1 MESRFISAV
10 AFYGPKTG
18 RLRELLTGVQALI
31 AEHVGGDFRPYT
43 LDQVHATLIALNGV
57 RAGGTIVNEYL
68 LEHAGEER
76 EMDLPRVMDILAR
89 RFATPL
95 RVRIGGFRPGQAI
108 PFTSRGQHVAERSFS
123 VQGEAF
129 VLVGW
134 PAEPPAGAGRP
145 LDDLRREMN
154 AAGVLHRY
162 HARPGDVDND
172 LHLVVGHQDGAP
184 AAALARATAA
194 VRDKLAADPADLAI
208 ALSDVTIVAA
218 DSHTLAP
225 PLYVSGVPLRRPRCS
240 RWCRDRAGQSSF
252 MTSVAAAGSRL
263 ASATR
268 AAFSAFA
275 RPASALAR
283 PAFAA
288 SLPDAP
294 GLHAEERADD
304 RPDDGRHR
312 PDHRGHIRGRAE
324 LRYGDADHHSQQGER
339 RHDQPGSVPDP
350 GHVDTRGRFLDG
362 SLSRILG
369 RNRNRSRS
377 RSGQGRLS
385 HGYAPALPAECS
397 CLGRGSAGRS

>member
-18 RLRELLTGVQALI
+18 RLRELLTGVQAQI
-31 AEHVGGDFRPYT
+31 AEHVGRDFRPYT

-68 LEHAGEER
+68 LEHAGERR

-95 RVRIGGFRPGQAI
+95 RVRIGGFRPGQAV

-134 PAEPPAGAGRP
+134 PAESLAGAGRP

-172 LHLVVGHQDGAP
+172 LHLVVGHQAGAP

-225 PLYVSGVPLRRPRCS
+225 PLYVSGIPAATAEVLALVP
-240 RWCRDRAGQSSF
+240 
-252 MTSVAAAGSRL
+252 
-263 ASATR
+263 
-268 AAFSAFA
+268 
-275 RPASALAR
+275 
-283 PAFAA
+283 
-288 SLPDAP
+288 
-294 GLHAEERADD
+294 
-304 RPDDGRHR
+304 
-312 PDHRGHIRGRAE
+312 
-324 LRYGDADHHSQQGER
+324 
-339 RHDQPGSVPDP
+339 
-350 GHVDTRGRFLDG
+350 
-362 SLSRILG
+362 
-369 RNRNRSRS
+369 
-377 RSGQGRLS
+377 
-385 HGYAPALPAECS
+385 
-397 CLGRGSAGRS
+397 

>member
-68 LEHAGEER
+68 LEHAGERR

-95 RVRIGGFRPGQAI
+95 RVRIGGFRPGQAV
-108 PFTSRGQHVAERSFS
+108 PFTSRGQHLAERSFS

-134 PAEPPAGAGRP
+134 PADSLAGVEGSARP
-145 LDDLRREMN
+145 VDELRREMN

-162 HARPGDVDND
+162 HTKPADIDND
-172 LHLVVGHQDGAP
+172 LHLVVGHQAGAP
-184 AAALARATAA
+184 AGALARATTA

-225 PLYVSGVPLRRPRCS
+225 PVYVSGIP
-240 RWCRDRAGQSSF
+240 
-252 MTSVAAAGSRL
+252 AAAADVL
-263 ASATR
+263 ALVR
-268 AAFSAFA
+268 
-275 RPASALAR
+275 
-283 PAFAA
+283 
-288 SLPDAP
+288 
-294 GLHAEERADD
+294 
-304 RPDDGRHR
+304 
-312 PDHRGHIRGRAE
+312 
-324 LRYGDADHHSQQGER
+324 
-339 RHDQPGSVPDP
+339 
-350 GHVDTRGRFLDG
+350 
-362 SLSRILG
+362 
-369 RNRNRSRS
+369 
-377 RSGQGRLS
+377 
-385 HGYAPALPAECS
+385 
-397 CLGRGSAGRS
+397 

>member
-18 RLRELLTGVQALI
+18 RLRELLTGVQAQI
-31 AEHVGGDFRPYT
+31 AEHVGNDFRPYT

-68 LEHAGEER
+68 LEHAGERR

-95 RVRIGGFRPGQAI
+95 RVRIGGFRPGQAV

-134 PAEPPAGAGRP
+134 PAESLAGAGRP

-172 LHLVVGHQDGAP
+172 LHLVVGHQAGAP

-225 PLYVSGVPLRRPRCS
+225 PVYVSGIPAATAEVLALVP
-240 RWCRDRAGQSSF
+240 
-252 MTSVAAAGSRL
+252 
-263 ASATR
+263 
-268 AAFSAFA
+268 
-275 RPASALAR
+275 
-283 PAFAA
+283 
-288 SLPDAP
+288 
-294 GLHAEERADD
+294 
-304 RPDDGRHR
+304 
-312 PDHRGHIRGRAE
+312 
-324 LRYGDADHHSQQGER
+324 
-339 RHDQPGSVPDP
+339 
-350 GHVDTRGRFLDG
+350 
-362 SLSRILG
+362 
-369 RNRNRSRS
+369 
-377 RSGQGRLS
+377 
-385 HGYAPALPAECS
+385 
-397 CLGRGSAGRS
+397 

>member
-1 MESRFISAV
+1 MNSRFISAV

-18 RLRELLTGVQALI
+18 RLREFLTGVQALI

-68 LEHAGEER
+68 LEHAGERR

-95 RVRIGGFRPGQAI
+95 RVRIGGFRPGQAV

-123 VQGEAF
+123 VQGQAF

-134 PAEPPAGAGRP
+134 PAESLAGAGRP

-172 LHLVVGHQDGAP
+172 LYLVVGHQAGAP

-225 PLYVSGVPLRRPRCS
+225 PVYVSGIP
-240 RWCRDRAGQSSF
+240 
-252 MTSVAAAGSRL
+252 AAAAEVL
-263 ASATR
+263 A
-268 AAFSAFA
+268 
-275 RPASALAR
+275 L
-283 PAFAA
+283 
-288 SLPDAP
+288 
-294 GLHAEERADD
+294 
-304 RPDDGRHR
+304 
-312 PDHRGHIRGRAE
+312 
-324 LRYGDADHHSQQGER
+324 
-339 RHDQPGSVPDP
+339 VP
-350 GHVDTRGRFLDG
+350 
-362 SLSRILG
+362 
-369 RNRNRSRS
+369 
-377 RSGQGRLS
+377 
-385 HGYAPALPAECS
+385 
-397 CLGRGSAGRS
+397 

>member
-18 RLRELLTGVQALI
+18 RLHELLTGVQAQI
-31 AEHVGGDFRPYT
+31 AEHVGNDFRPYT

-68 LEHAGEER
+68 LEHAGERR

-95 RVRIGGFRPGQAI
+95 RVRIGGFRPGQPV

-129 VLVGW
+129 VLMGW
-134 PAEPPAGAGRP
+134 PAESLAGAGRP

-172 LHLVVGHQDGAP
+172 LHLVVGHQAGAP

-225 PLYVSGVPLRRPRCS
+225 PVYVSGIP
-240 RWCRDRAGQSSF
+240 
-252 MTSVAAAGSRL
+252 AAAADVL
-263 ASATR
+263 A
-268 AAFSAFA
+268 
-275 RPASALAR
+275 L
-283 PAFAA
+283 
-288 SLPDAP
+288 
-294 GLHAEERADD
+294 
-304 RPDDGRHR
+304 
-312 PDHRGHIRGRAE
+312 
-324 LRYGDADHHSQQGER
+324 
-339 RHDQPGSVPDP
+339 VP
-350 GHVDTRGRFLDG
+350 
-362 SLSRILG
+362 
-369 RNRNRSRS
+369 
-377 RSGQGRLS
+377 
-385 HGYAPALPAECS
+385 
-397 CLGRGSAGRS
+397 

>member
-18 RLRELLTGVQALI
+18 RLHELLTGVQAQI
-31 AEHVGGDFRPYT
+31 AEHVGNDFRPYT

-68 LEHAGEER
+68 LEHAGERR

-95 RVRIGGFRPGQAI
+95 RVRIGGFRPGQAV

-123 VQGEAF
+123 VQGQAF

-134 PAEPPAGAGRP
+134 PAESLAGAGRP

-172 LHLVVGHQDGAP
+172 LHLVVGHQAGAP

-225 PLYVSGVPLRRPRCS
+225 PVYVSGIP
-240 RWCRDRAGQSSF
+240 
-252 MTSVAAAGSRL
+252 AAAADVL
-263 ASATR
+263 A
-268 AAFSAFA
+268 
-275 RPASALAR
+275 L
-283 PAFAA
+283 
-288 SLPDAP
+288 
-294 GLHAEERADD
+294 
-304 RPDDGRHR
+304 
-312 PDHRGHIRGRAE
+312 
-324 LRYGDADHHSQQGER
+324 
-339 RHDQPGSVPDP
+339 VP
-350 GHVDTRGRFLDG
+350 
-362 SLSRILG
+362 
-369 RNRNRSRS
+369 
-377 RSGQGRLS
+377 
-385 HGYAPALPAECS
+385 
-397 CLGRGSAGRS
+397 